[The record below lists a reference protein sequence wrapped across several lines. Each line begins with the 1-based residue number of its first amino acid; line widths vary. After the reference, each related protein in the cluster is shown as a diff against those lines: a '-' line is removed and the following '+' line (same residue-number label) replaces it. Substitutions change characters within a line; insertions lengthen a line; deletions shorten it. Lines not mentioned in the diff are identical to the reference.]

1 MIACK
6 EIGEGRRHEPEL
18 LGDFE
23 ISPILKESAYDV
35 KLDSKRVNNNHILDL
50 LRRYSNRKPFAK
62 SNVFKPV

>member
-6 EIGEGRRHEPEL
+6 EIGEGKRHEPEL
-18 LGDFE
+18 LGAFE

-35 KLDSKRVNNNHILDL
+35 KLDSKRVNNNHILEL
-50 LRRYSNRKPFAK
+50 LRRYSNRKSFSQ